1 MRSLPTCLE
10 LEWDAED
17 GDDDVGGGKVADVQ
31 VDHSAHAPTGS
42 WKEKLIFF
50 KKKLYRSFW
59 ERNQYVTVD
68 KVSLGSLI
76 S

>member
-42 WKEKLIFF
+42 WKEKLIFL
-50 KKKLYRSFW
+50 KKNY
-59 ERNQYVTVD
+59 TV
-68 KVSLGSLI
+68 VCENETNMSP
-76 S
+76 

>member
-1 MRSLPTCLE
+1 MRHKQLLAVMRSLPTCLE

-42 WKEKLIFF
+42 WKEK
-50 KKKLYRSFW
+50 K
-59 ERNQYVTVD
+59 
-68 KVSLGSLI
+68 
-76 S
+76 